1 MGDRWWAGAL
11 RDGVLP
17 DAHLLAAVDEALA
30 GSGASAELVC
40 TSVDR
45 SAGAPRPGVAL
56 RLAGE
61 PVDHAVT
68 RSALERTLGGPVV
81 AGDEEGDQPDPVAWS
96 VLEAARQGTAGR
108 CMRFPG
114 QESVHGRLPVAE
126 LIDATAIDE
135 LVGVGVEVTPD
146 AVLDTL
152 GFLRP
157 QWSGGRLQLL
167 VEQAAGGVLKPFEI
181 ESPHECCGGAG
192 H

>member
-11 RDGVLP
+11 RDDVLP

-30 GSGASAELVC
+30 GSGTSAELVC

-45 SAGAPRPGVAL
+45 SAGVPRPGVAL

-61 PVDHAVT
+61 PVDRRAT
-68 RSALERTLGGPVV
+68 RTALERTLGGPVV
-81 AGDEEGDQPDPVAWS
+81 IGDEEAEHPDAVAAA
-96 VLEAARQGTAGR
+96 VLEAARQGAAGR
-108 CMRFPG
+108 CVRFPG
-114 QESVHGRLPVAE
+114 QESAHGRLSAAD
-126 LIDATAIDE
+126 LIAGTAIDE
-135 LVGVGVEVTPD
+135 LVGVGLQVAPD
-146 AVLDTL
+146 AVVDTL

-157 QWSGGRLQLL
+157 QWSGGRLTLL
-167 VEQAAGGVLKPFEI
+167 VEQTAGGVLKPFEI